1 MWDSE
6 GHEEEALRAT
16 SEPFDLDLPYTSCG
30 VRDAIEGVL
39 YLFEAQDF
47 LMLAQTQSFLRLGKR
62 EREVAKVFTRLG

>member
-6 GHEEEALRAT
+6 GHEEEVLRAT

-30 VRDAIEGVL
+30 VRDAAEGVL

-47 LMLAQTQSFLRLGKR
+47 LVLAQTQSFL
-62 EREVAKVFTRLG
+62 